1 MVIYA
6 GGNNFSVGANLYQM
20 KKAHED
26 GKVVS
31 EVGEAVEQLH
41 HVFARLKHSLK
52 PVVTAVQGRIR
63 RWLRTRT
70 TFTNCCSG
78 K

>member
-1 MVIYA
+1 NSFLSDLLEAIDKLENEDFTSMVIYA

-41 HVFARLKHSLK
+41 HVFARLKHALK
-52 PVVTAVQGRIR
+52 P
-63 RWLRTRT
+63 
-70 TFTNCCSG
+70 
-78 K
+78 